1 MRFFQTITPVIAAL
15 SLSGCAYL
23 IPPEA
28 NGPRNNT
35 VPAGAPHRP
44 QFNPGGGAQNAVPP
58 RDKTPVAD
66 VAAVAPVA
74 EPVAVAAAPLLPVTT
89 APNGDAARRVPVENA
104 AFQLAG
110 NYPPLDAVPPRPVL
124 TGPDSAQSRLR
135 DTQDDLERERAVA
148 QESKDALTR
157 DAAAEPSI
165 PLPVEGAASPAL
177 PAAPI
182 PPRDENRR
190 IPREN
195 GAALTLPPPPSGA
208 FAVTETSPPPLLPP
222 VARQPIRLRP
232 PVAEVADNAP
242 LATRAGDF
250 DPLATASAGA
260 PTASAARYAANRYI
274 APSRYASRRN

>member
-1 MRFFQTITPVIAAL
+1 MRFFQTITPVIAAI
-15 SLSGCAYL
+15 SLSGCAYF

-44 QFNPGGGAQNAVPP
+44 QLNPGGGAQNAVPP
-58 RDKTPVAD
+58 RDKTPVA
-66 VAAVAPVA
+66 AVA
-74 EPVAVAAAPLLPVTT
+74 PVAVAAAPLLPVTT
-89 APNGDAARRVPVENA
+89 SPNGDAARRVPVENA

-165 PLPVEGAASPAL
+165 PLPVEGVATPT
-177 PAAPI
+177 PPVTV
-182 PPRDENRR
+182 PPREEIRR

-195 GAALTLPPPPSGA
+195 GAALTLPPLPPGA
-208 FAVTETSPPPLLPP
+208 FTVTETSPPPLLLP
-222 VARQPIRLRP
+222 VSRQPIVLRP
-232 PVAEVADNAP
+232 PVAEAADNA
-242 LATRAGDF
+242 LLSTRAGDF
-250 DPLATASAGA
+250 DPLAAASAGA